1 MSVKNN
7 KIKSQF
13 YKIWA
18 RKYTR
23 IQILHT
29 SNFNDNDKS
38 DYDVHIIID
47 EDYEFNSDKSC
58 KHSKN

>member
-1 MSVKNN
+1 MSVKND

-13 YKIWA
+13 YKMWA
-18 RKYTR
+18 RKYIR
-23 IQILHT
+23 IQTLHV

-38 DYDVHIIID
+38 NYNVHIIID
-47 EDYEFNSDKSC
+47 EDYKSDSDKSC